1 MSTMCGS
8 ITVNKLQ
15 KSGKFVEYCVF
26 DDEGHGFTKAK
37 NMVKAYKLSAEFLL
51 KRLI

>member
-1 MSTMCGS
+1 MKDESEQM
-8 ITVNKLQ
+8 VDKLQ
-15 KSGKFVEYCVF
+15 KSGKFIEYYVF

-37 NMVKAYKLSAEFLL
+37 NMVKAYGMAAEFLI